1 MTRKLRSLFSVLFCM
16 VLLCNIVFSNAKIK
30 GEVQEE
36 KNVTIY
42 FIDQTK
48 EKWVE
53 NDNAVMKA
61 IDNTNG
67 HESYWMTKVDEITWR
82 VNVPESAYNITFN
95 RYSSDKITQWNS
107 WSAGGRDAN
116 NAYYADGSE
125 YGHWG
130 SIEENQEC
138 FHAGDVIY
146 LDLA

>member
-67 HESYWMTKVDEITWR
+67 HESYWMTKVDKITWR
-82 VNVPESAYNITFN
+82 VNVP
-95 RYSSDKITQWNS
+95 
-107 WSAGGRDAN
+107 
-116 NAYYADGSE
+116 
-125 YGHWG
+125 
-130 SIEENQEC
+130 
-138 FHAGDVIY
+138 
-146 LDLA
+146 